1 MNSFERTHAFI
12 KGEKTDRLPFHPILM
27 RWAAKYAGVPY
38 RDFCLDPA
46 AHCEANL
53 KCAEDF
59 NIDWVNVMSDPYAEA
74 EAFGLKLEY
83 PEDGLPVETEPLIQD
98 PGDIEK
104 LAKPDVFGHQRLVG
118 RIDQIKYF
126 RNKLGDTTIISGW
139 VEGPLAEY
147 CDLRGLG
154 SACMD
159 FYDNPALLEKAL
171 DIIVDFSIDFA
182 TEQVKAGANCIGIG
196 DAACSQIG
204 PQLYGKFIWE
214 REKKVIDHI
223 RSLGVLVKLH
233 ICGNTTSILDKMIAT
248 GADIVDIDHLV
259 ADMSP
264 FAAMLGPE
272 QVLSGKSDPVSVLQN
287 GTEKE
292 IHDSVAACSREAQ
305 GRCIVSAGCEI
316 TPGTS
321 IENMKAFSSSTAIL

>member
-12 KGEKTDRLPFHPILM
+12 KGEKTDRVPFHPILM

-38 RDFCLDPA
+38 RDFCLNPE
-46 AHCEANL
+46 AHCEANI
-53 KCAEDF
+53 KCAGDF

-74 EAFGLKLEY
+74 EAFGLKIDY
-83 PEDGLPVETEPLIQD
+83 PADNLPVESEPLIQD
-98 PGDIEK
+98 PEDIEK
-104 LAKPDVFGHQRLVG
+104 LKKPDISKHHRLTG

-126 RNKLGDTTIISGW
+126 REKLGDTTIISGW

-154 SACMD
+154 NACMD
-159 FYDNPALLEKAL
+159 FYDNPAQLEKAL

-182 TEQVKAGANCIGIG
+182 AAQVKAGANCIGMG

-214 REKKVIDHI
+214 REKIVIDHI

-259 ADMSP
+259 EDMGP
-264 FAAMLGPE
+264 FAGMLGPG
-272 QVLSGKSDPVSVLQN
+272 QVLSGKSDPVSIIQN
-287 GTEKE
+287 GSEKE
-292 IHDSVAACSREAQ
+292 IAGSVAACSAEAN
-305 GRCIVSAGCEI
+305 GRCIISAGCEI
-316 TPGTS
+316 TPDTS
-321 IENMKAFSSSTAIL
+321 IKNMKAFSATAYA